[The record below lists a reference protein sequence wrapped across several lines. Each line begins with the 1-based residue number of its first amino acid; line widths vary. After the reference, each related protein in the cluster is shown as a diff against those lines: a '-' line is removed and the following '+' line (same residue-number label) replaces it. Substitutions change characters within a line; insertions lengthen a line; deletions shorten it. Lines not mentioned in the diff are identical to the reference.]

1 MYYHASR
8 VAWGYDMSSS
18 PGGDTGSFFF
28 FSFSFFYVVN
38 LVVCKYA
45 PVILAR

>member
-18 PGGDTGSFFF
+18 PRGDTVSFF
-28 FSFSFFYVVN
+28 FFYVVN
-38 LVVCKYA
+38 LFVCKYA